1 MKDELLLAYNA
12 MLAAAM
18 DKKWLA
24 VYSNKPA
31 FEIYLYELECE
42 FWDILIRRLL

>member
-1 MKDELLLAYNA
+1 MRHELLLAYSYR
-12 MLAAAM
+12 MSAAT

-24 VYSNKPA
+24 IFNNKSE
-31 FEIYLYELECE
+31 FEIYLCKLECE